1 VRKLSKLG
9 FIISLIMGFWFTG
22 VYIILFVIQFHTF
35 GDYYIYEYRI
45 KIVISLIIGLVA
57 IIGAG
62 VGFKR
67 VGVGSIVCFVAG
79 LSLFI
84 FAWVLYS
91 PWYPNFIFALL
102 TFYGLASGAPPEIL
116 LLIGGIICLIEWRYV
131 RKDTKPSM
139 NQ

>member
-1 VRKLSKLG
+1 MRKLSKLG
-9 FIISLIMGFWFTG
+9 FIISMIMGFWFVV
-22 VYIILFVIQFHTF
+22 VYIILFVIQFDSV
-35 GDYYIYEYRI
+35 GDYYLYEYRI
-45 KIVISLIIGLVA
+45 KIVTSIIIGLVA

-84 FAWVLYS
+84 FAWVLYF
-91 PWYPNFIFALL
+91 PWNPNFIFALL

-116 LLIGGIICLIEWRYV
+116 LLLGGIICLIEWRKV
-131 RKDTKPSM
+131 HKDIKT
-139 NQ
+139 

>member
-1 VRKLSKLG
+1 LSKLG
-9 FIISLIMGFWFTG
+9 FIISLIMGFWFVG
-22 VYIILFVIQFHTF
+22 VYIILFAIPFDTV
-35 GDYYIYEYRI
+35 GDYYIYEYKI
-45 KIVISLIIGLVA
+45 KIVLSIIIGLVA

-84 FAWVLYS
+84 SAWALYF
-91 PWYPNFIFALL
+91 PWNPNFIFALL

-116 LLIGGIICLIEWRYV
+116 LLIGGIICLIEWRKV
-131 RKDTKPSM
+131 HKDMKTKMSR
-139 NQ
+139 

>member
-1 VRKLSKLG
+1 MRNLSKLG
-9 FIISLIMGFWFTG
+9 FILSMIMGFWFAG
-22 VYIILFVIQFHTF
+22 VYIILFVIQFHMF
-35 GDYYIYEYRI
+35 GDSYLDVYEI

-84 FAWVLYS
+84 SAWVLYS
-91 PWYPNFIFALL
+91 PWYPNFILALL
-102 TFYGLASGAPPEIL
+102 TFYGLASGAPPELL
-116 LLIGGIICLIEWRYV
+116 LLIGGIVCLIEWRNV
-131 RKDTKPSM
+131 DKDIKT
-139 NQ
+139 

>member
-1 VRKLSKLG
+1 MSKLG
-9 FIISLIMGFWFTG
+9 FIISMIMGIWFVV
-22 VYIILFVIQFHTF
+22 VYIILFVIQFIQFDTV
-35 GDYYIYEYRI
+35 GDYYLYEYRI
-45 KIVISLIIGLVA
+45 KIVISIIIGLVA

-84 FAWVLYS
+84 FAWVLYF
-91 PWYPNFIFALL
+91 PWNPNFIFALL
-102 TFYGLASGAPPEIL
+102 TFYGLASGAPPEIF
-116 LLIGGIICLIEWRYV
+116 LLIGGVICLIEWRYV
-131 RKDTKPSM
+131 RKDTKTSM